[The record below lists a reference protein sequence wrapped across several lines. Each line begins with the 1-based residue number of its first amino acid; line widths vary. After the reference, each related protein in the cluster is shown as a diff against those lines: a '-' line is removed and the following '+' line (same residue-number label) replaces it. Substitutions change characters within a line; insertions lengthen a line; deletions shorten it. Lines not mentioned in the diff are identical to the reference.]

1 MAVEKFPAEN
11 VPRLIRDLQAELRRS
26 RRRPAQLRE
35 LAQRELAQRKE
46 APHEILEWAKRDRRW
61 SYTLAEIM
69 THPVNRAGE
78 LASRLLLAIVDELE
92 QEHETLDEVPAVGA
106 GSPAT

>member
-11 VPRLIRDLQAELRRS
+11 VPRLIRDLQVELRRS
-26 RRRPAQLRE
+26 RRRPAQLPE
-35 LAQRELAQRKE
+35 LAQRELAERIE

-69 THPVNRAGE
+69 THPVSRAGE

-92 QEHETLDEVPAVGA
+92 QEHETLDDIPAVGA
-106 GSPAT
+106 GSSAT